1 MKYLALELICIQTGM
16 LLLAVSAFFYLLQ
29 FLKPN
34 KITLTMGF
42 GSIILATVSFV
53 ATLWIRSINAEYFA
67 LSNMYEALLV
77 STIGLLTAYVIV
89 ERWFKTQALGWAVSL
104 LGLLIIVY
112 AFFLPRDINPLIPAL
127 QSYWR
132 LIHVPPLLL
141 SYGFFTLAFMSA
153 VAYLMSSR
161 SDNHRLQSTGP
172 DFATRGGNDEHT
184 SISGNSGGGMSFMAL
199 AELYDEMTYRCIAAG
214 FPFLTIGVILGAVWA
229 NEAWGNYW
237 SWDPKESMS
246 LVTLLWYGVYLHLR
260 INGTH
265 SKKTLAYVA
274 VIGFGLVI
282 LTYVGVNVW
291 GLGAG
296 SLHSYG
302 SVK

>member
-1 MKYLALELICIQTGM
+1 MKYMALELICIQTGM
-16 LLLAVSAFFYLLQ
+16 LLLAVAAVFYILQ
-29 FLKPN
+29 FFKPS
-34 KITLTMGF
+34 KITLNMGF
-42 GSIILATVSFV
+42 GSIVLAIISFI
-53 ATLWIRSINAEYFA
+53 ATLWVRSIQAEYFA

-77 STIGLLTAYVIV
+77 SCIGLLTAYVLV

-104 LGLLIIVY
+104 VALLMMVY

-153 VAYLMSSR
+153 VAYLLSSR
-161 SDNHRLQSTGP
+161 NDNHMLRPAGH
-172 DFATRGGNDEHT
+172 DYATRGGNDELTTT
-184 SISGNSGGGMSFMAL
+184 SGHMGSGMAFMAL
-199 AELYDEMTYRCIAAG
+199 SELYDEMTYRCVAAG
-214 FPFLTIGVILGAVWA
+214 FPFLTIGVILGAIWA